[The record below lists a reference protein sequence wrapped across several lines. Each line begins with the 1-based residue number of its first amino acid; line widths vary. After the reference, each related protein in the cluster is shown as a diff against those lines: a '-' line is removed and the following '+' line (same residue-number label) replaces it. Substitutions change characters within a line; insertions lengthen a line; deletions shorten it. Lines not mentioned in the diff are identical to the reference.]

1 MMSFFERLFNQYKLV
16 RRLLMLWAVLLIT
29 YVVVRVFDDIILISA
44 ATVSALGIVVGLLAS
59 VISFYMWSR
68 NEEK

>member
-1 MMSFFERLFNQYKLV
+1 MMSFFDRLFNQYKLV

-44 ATVSALGIVVGLLAS
+44 ATVSALGVVVGILAS

>member
-1 MMSFFERLFNQYKLV
+1 MMGFFDRLFNQYKFV
-16 RRLLMLWAVLLIT
+16 RRLLMLWAVALIT

-44 ATVSALGIVVGLLAS
+44 ATASALGIVVGLLAS

>member
-1 MMSFFERLFNQYKLV
+1 MMDWIDRLFNQYKLV

-29 YVVVRVFDDIILISA
+29 YVVVRVFDDVILISA
-44 ATVSALGIVVGLLAS
+44 ATASALGIVVGLLAS

>member
-29 YVVVRVFDDIILISA
+29 YVVVRVFDDVILISA
-44 ATVSALGIVVGLLAS
+44 ATASALGIVVGLLAS